1 MLLVVLL
8 FSLSTISSCR
18 NIFEH
23 NQQVFAA
30 DMTNP
35 EPLKS
40 SSQGA
45 FEHRFA
51 TEYGQRWHSTL
62 LPALKSEPR
71 HAALY
76 NRYSPLKDFHH
87 VVGPPHSLE
96 RVHFPSTQGDIQ
108 ADNLLC
114 FTRKQDY
121 ESGTATIPAAEKAS
135 NGLLTHSNVDAASIL
150 ATHILQVVP
159 GDNVLDLCA
168 GQGGNSITLAQPIW
182 PSLYPDS
189 TLPPMMG
196 AKKGALHSNELD
208 HDRDHSLA
216 ETLAQSLPA
225 SLISA
230 GQQRVIHVD
239 ATQGAKDLPF
249 GPGGYD
255 KVLVDAPSSD
265 ERRVVQAQSKA
276 TPGTTTR
283 ELKRWD
289 VFSAKDVAEV
299 QVQILVTALKAVR
312 VGGRVVY
319 STRSI
324 SDEENDGVVEKA
336 IALIEE
342 EEEAKKGITLWTAE
356 VEPLD
361 GEVERRLEAD
371 WAEKTGKGWLVLPDH
386 AGGGK
391 WGPLYF
397 SVLTK
402 KSST

>member
-1 MLLVVLL
+1 MLLLPLL
-8 FSLSTISSCR
+8 LSLSTVSNCR

-23 NQQVFAA
+23 NQQVFDAN
-30 DMTNP
+30 MTTP

-87 VVGPPHSLE
+87 IVGPPNSLE
-96 RVHFPSTQGDIQ
+96 RVHFPSAQGDIQ

-121 ESGTATIPAAEKAS
+121 ESRVATIPTAEKAS
-135 NGLLTHSNVDAASIL
+135 NSLLTHSTLDAASIL
-150 ATHILQVVP
+150 AIHILQIVP

-168 GQGGNSITLAQPIW
+168 GHGGNSITLAQPIW

-189 TLPPMMG
+189 TVPPMMG
-196 AKKGALHSNELD
+196 AKKGALHSNQLD
-208 HDRDHSLA
+208 HDPTDRLA
-216 ETLAQSLPA
+216 ETLARSLPA

-230 GQQRVIHVD
+230 ALQKVIHVD
-239 ATQGAKDLPF
+239 ATKGAKDLPL

-265 ERRVVQAQSKA
+265 ERRVVQAQAKT
-276 TPGTTTR
+276 TPGQNSR
-283 ELKRWD
+283 ELRSWD
-289 VFSAKDVAEV
+289 FSASQNMAEV
-299 QVQILVTALKAVR
+299 QVKLLVTALKAVR
-312 VGGRVVY
+312 IGGRVVY
-319 STRSI
+319 STRSL
-324 SDEENDGVVEKA
+324 SKEENDDVVEKA
-336 IALIEE
+336 LALI
-342 EEEAKKGITLWTAE
+342 EEEAKKGDVLWTAE
-356 VEPLD
+356 VEHLD
-361 GEVERRLEAD
+361 GEVERRLVAD
-371 WAEKTGKGWLVLPDH
+371 WAEKTAKGRAVLPDH
-386 AGGGK
+386 PGGGK

-397 SVLTK
+397 AVLTK